1 MMTSNTASATATTAT
16 ATAAEYTTVWRDGWT
31 HEWNINKAANENET
45 RCAIDDYY
53 SGEARV
59 FSPDQAYPLH
69 HALVR
74 FACHSASKLM
84 SSSRSS
90 ISRRAHYSA
99 FIETSTSRHHLI
111 GISGM
116 SGLLVRRI
124 LGHGHKHGRNNAHR
138 RHIRGITIAPFPFG
152 DLHETTKQSYAN
164 IMNRFI
170 HSALAAE
177 YIIGNRY
184 FRSVTVSRNAIVA
197 LAASNR
203 YYSDDGNGNGDGN
216 VDGNG
221 VVLNDEQRRRVVRDP
236 ECPVGM
242 LSCDATK
249 NLTARDVT
257 HQSLEITKQE
267 LCEAYSANIVR
278 LMSAI
283 QQFRRGFVSIDT
295 IRTDPEFIRLIT
307 AFWRYS
313 SQLMKLKTLFE
324 ERDATAASKLP
335 FRAVRPTDYYTFS
348 ENKDAKRFIVL
359 SLISEPA
366 VLVPLLYNY
375 DVARIFDNWRQSYTK
390 YVKTT
395 KTTWARLANDGST
408 SAFLAFAAVEPGM
421 VTSNYAPTLGGNS
434 AYHTLSMK
442 GCANHIP
449 SRHPVFG
456 ALRIKHRHH
465 IKCTADVLNTTHA
478 NISTN
483 HCKVNVGIHRTPE
496 RLQPTYTAFSEMVD
510 DIRQPESI
518 LEFGIECR
526 KVIRPNSG
534 MIINKKETCDKYT
547 NDTDETDGEW

>member
-1 MMTSNTASATATTAT
+1 MTSNTASAAS
-16 ATAAEYTTVWRDGWT
+16 AASEYTTVWWD
-31 HEWNINKAANENET
+31 HEWNINNAANQNET

-53 SGEARV
+53 TGEERI

-74 FACHSASKLM
+74 FACHSASKLV

-124 LGHGHKHGRNNAHR
+124 FGHGHKHGRNNARR
-138 RHIRGITIAPFPFG
+138 RHIRGIPITPFPFG
-152 DLHETTKQSYAN
+152 DLHETTKQIYAN
-164 IMNRFI
+164 LMNRFI

-203 YYSDDGNGNGDGN
+203 YYSDDGDDND
-216 VDGNG
+216 VDI
-221 VVLNDEQRRRVVRDP
+221 NDEQRRRVVRDP
-236 ECPVGM
+236 ECLIGM
-242 LSCDATK
+242 KSCDAIK

-267 LCEAYSANIVR
+267 LCTAYSANIDR
-278 LMSAI
+278 LMAAI
-283 QQFRRGFVSIDT
+283 QQFRRGFVSIAD
-295 IRTDPEFIRLIT
+295 IRTDPEFVRLIT

-313 SQLMKLKTLFE
+313 SQLTKLKTSFE
-324 ERDATAASKLP
+324 DRDATAASKLP
-335 FRAVRPTDYYTFS
+335 FRAVRPTDYYTFG

-359 SLISEPA
+359 SLILEPA

-375 DVARIFDNWRQSYTK
+375 DVACIFDNWRQSYTK
-390 YVKTT
+390 YVKTA
-395 KTTWARLANDGST
+395 KTTWARLANSGST
-408 SAFLAFAAVEPGM
+408 AAFLAFAAVEPRM
-421 VTSNYAPTLGGNS
+421 VTNDYAPTIGGNS
-434 AYHTLSMK
+434 TYHTLSMK
-442 GCANHIP
+442 SCANHIP

-465 IKCTADVLNTTHA
+465 IKRTADVLNTMHA

-483 HCKVNVGIHRTPE
+483 HRKVIVGIPRTPE

-510 DIRQPESI
+510 DIRQPDSI

-526 KVIRPNSG
+526 RAIRPNSG
-534 MIINKKETCDKYT
+534 KIVKKKETCNEYT
-547 NDTDETDGEW
+547 NDTDTDGEW